1 MYESLS
7 RHELRSSAR
16 EGYLYWLVGLTL
28 FSLTFVARV
37 VGSAQ
42 QSARDEISR
51 LRCERVGKR
60 QAVDATCP
68 R

>member
-7 RHELRSSAR
+7 RRELRNSAR

-28 FSLTFVARV
+28 VSLTFVAQV

-42 QSARDEISR
+42 QSARSDISR
-51 LRCERVGKR
+51 LRRE
-60 QAVDATCP
+60 
-68 R
+68 

>member
-7 RHELRSSAR
+7 RRELRNSAR
-16 EGYLYWLVGLTL
+16 EGYLYWLDGLTL
-28 FSLTFVARV
+28 FSLTFVAQV

-60 QAVDATCP
+60 QAVDTTCP